1 VVIFLE
7 YSRMD
12 GLEMRGNAPKRPTKG
27 KVSGHSSWKY
37 KEFGLKENYQCTP
50 DEFGVLRPSPNLDDY
65 EIPIFEETRG
75 EPENHGIPMYG
86 NGLVLTDDTNPTKLE
101 NSNKNILRNRAWQAY
116 LYYVDKKKTEIARAV
131 KRLNGTPLAEK
142 LGPKFNLVATGGPGA
157 GAGARKSLRLRRL
170 RKSKSRQKKTRRQ
183 RK

>member
-1 VVIFLE
+1 MVIFLE

-12 GLEMRGNAPKRPTKG
+12 GRITFQGVPVAPTKG
-27 KVSGHSSWKY
+27 TVRGRSSWKY
-37 KEFGLKENYQCTP
+37 KEFGLKEDYKCTL
-50 DEFGVLRPSPNLDDY
+50 DEFNVLQPSPNLDDY

-75 EPENHGIPMYG
+75 EPEIHGIPMYG
-86 NGLVLTDDTNPTKLE
+86 NGLVLTDNTNPTKLE
-101 NSNKNILRNRAWQAY
+101 NSNKYILRNRAWQAY

-142 LGPKFNLVATGGPGA
+142 LGHKFNLVATGGPGA
-157 GAGARKSLRLRRL
+157 GAGKS
-170 RKSKSRQKKTRRQ
+170 RKSKSKRRQRKTRRQ

>member
-1 VVIFLE
+1 MVIFLG

-12 GLEMRGNAPKRPTKG
+12 GVVMRGNAPKRPTKG

-86 NGLVLTDDTNPTKLE
+86 NGLVLTDNTNPTKLE
-101 NSNKNILRNRAWQAY
+101 NSNKDILRNRAWQAY
-116 LYYVDKKKTEIARAV
+116 LYYVDKKKTEIARAA
-131 KRLNGTPLAEK
+131 KRLNGITSLAEN
-142 LGPKFNLVATGGPGA
+142 LGPKFNLVANGGPGA
-157 GAGARKSLRLRRL
+157 GARKSRKGKSRRQ
-170 RKSKSRQKKTRRQ
+170 RRQKKTRRQ

>member
-1 VVIFLE
+1 VVIFLG

-12 GLEMRGNAPKRPTKG
+12 GVVMRGNAPKRPTKG
-27 KVSGHSSWKY
+27 RVSGRSSWKY

-65 EIPIFEETRG
+65 EIPIFEEAEG

-86 NGLVLTDDTNPTKLE
+86 NGLVLIHNTNDKKLE
-101 NSNKNILRNRAWQAY
+101 NANKDILRTRAWQAY
-116 LYYVDKKKTEIARAV
+116 LYYVDKKKTEIARTT
-131 KRLNGTPLAEK
+131 KRLNGSPLAEN
-142 LGPKFNLVATGGPGA
+142 LGPKFNIVATGGPEAGA
-157 GAGARKSLRLRRL
+157 GAGARKSRRLRRQ
-170 RKSKSRQKKTRRQ
+170 RRQKKTRRQ

>member
-12 GLEMRGNAPKRPTKG
+12 GKITFGGVPVAPTKG
-27 KVSGHSSWKY
+27 TVRGRSSWKY
-37 KEFGLKENYQCTP
+37 KEFGLKEYYECTP
-50 DEFGVLRPSPNLDDY
+50 DVFGVLQPSPNLDDY

-86 NGLVLTDDTNPTKLE
+86 NGLVLTDNTNPTKLE
-101 NSNKNILRNRAWQAY
+101 NSNKDILRNRAWQAY
-116 LYYVDKKKTEIARAV
+116 LYYVDKKKTEIARAA
-131 KRLNGTPLAEK
+131 KRLNGITSLAEN
-142 LGPKFNLVATGGPGA
+142 LGPKFNLVANGGPGA
-157 GAGARKSLRLRRL
+157 GARKSRKGKSRRQ
-170 RKSKSRQKKTRRQ
+170 RRQKKTRRQ

>member
-12 GLEMRGNAPKRPTKG
+12 GKITFGGVPVAPTKG
-27 KVSGHSSWKY
+27 TVRGRSSWKY
-37 KEFGLKENYQCTP
+37 KEFGLKEYYECTP
-50 DEFGVLRPSPNLDDY
+50 DVFGVLQPSPNLDDY

-86 NGLVLTDDTNPTKLE
+86 NGLVLIHNTNDKKLE
-101 NSNKNILRNRAWQAY
+101 NANKDILRTRAWQAY
-116 LYYVDKKKTEIARAV
+116 LYYVDKKKTEIARAAT
-131 KRLNGTPLAEK
+131 RLNGSPLAEK
-142 LGPKFNLVATGGPGA
+142 LGPKFNRVATGGPE
-157 GAGARKSLRLRRL
+157 AGARKSRRLRRQ
-170 RKSKSRQKKTRRQ
+170 RREKKTRRQ